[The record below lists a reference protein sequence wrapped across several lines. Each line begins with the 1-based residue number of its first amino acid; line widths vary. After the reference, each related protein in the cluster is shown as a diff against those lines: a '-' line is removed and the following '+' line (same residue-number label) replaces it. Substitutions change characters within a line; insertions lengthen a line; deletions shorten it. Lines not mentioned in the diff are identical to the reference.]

1 MLNHLTRNNLIATEQ
16 HGFLPG
22 KSCITNLLLFMDS
35 LTQARDSGL
44 ITDSIFFD
52 FAKAFDKVPHQ
63 PLIHKLQEYGIT
75 GNILKWIESFLT
87 SRTFQV
93 RVGFTASNASVI
105 RSGVPQGS
113 VLGPLLFMI
122 YINDLP
128 ENIISQSLL
137 YAHDLKIWNTEH
149 NQLQM
154 DIDAINNWSERWGCH
169 LIIQNAYTSLLAENL
184 RSHTVSTLL
193 MDLPPYLQKTVS
205 KTLE

>member
-1 MLNHLTRNNLIATEQ
+1 MLYLPIDDACTTGVCPLPKRVINYLFIHL
-16 HGFLPG
+16 F
-22 KSCITNLLLFMDS
+22 
-35 LTQARDSGL
+35 

-63 PLIHKLQEYGIT
+63 PLIHKLRKYGIT
-75 GNILKWIESFLT
+75 GNILKWIESLLT

-105 RSGVPQGS
+105 LSGVPQGC

-128 ENIISQSLL
+128 ENIIIQLLL
-137 YAHDLKIWNTEH
+137 YADDLKIWNTEP

-154 DIDAINNWSERWGCH
+154 DIDAFKNRSEHWR
-169 LIIQNAYTSLLAENL
+169 NAT
-184 RSHTVSTLL
+184 
-193 MDLPPYLQKTVS
+193 
-205 KTLE
+205 